1 MDRERGV
8 HSMKKYLGNKR
19 VIIFLIAPTMILITV
34 MVLYPMFVLV
44 VHSFTQWDG
53 LNPAKFNGIS
63 NYIRLFKD
71 PIFYTGLKNGLIFA
85 ALQVCIQIPIAT
97 VLAFAV
103 KHPGKIEKK
112 FFRISYYIP
121 AVLSITVVSQLW
133 LSKYNA
139 DNGLINK
146 LFEVL
151 GISYRQNWLGD
162 EHAAIIA
169 IAMVNIWQFTGYQFI
184 LLLSAA
190 NSIPD
195 HYFEAARIDGCTKM
209 QAHIK
214 ITMPL
219 MQETYKYCLIIA
231 ITGGLNAFAS
241 MNIMTGGGP
250 GTATY
255 TLTYLMYRSAFKIG
269 NYGYGCTSAVMLVVQ
284 CLIVSIIIN
293 RLVARERIV
302 Y

>member
-8 HSMKKYLGNKR
+8 HSMKKYLGNWRGKF
-19 VIIFLIAPTMILITV
+19 FLIAPTMILITV

-85 ALQVCIQIPIAT
+85 ALQACIQIPIAT

-103 KHPGKIEKK
+103 KHSGKIA
-112 FFRISYYIP
+112 

-133 LSKYNA
+133 LSMYNA